1 MVVKSKRD
9 PIYPLRNP
17 SSCTRCPYNQTGSP
31 CFKCPGNTQL
41 SNSGKCWL
49 SLDALPTG
57 DMTRQGISARIKQ
70 AVIKHPFL
78 ASLAAAYTKG
88 PKTHS
93 FRHLARAYAR
103 EAL

>member
-1 MVVKSKRD
+1 
-9 PIYPLRNP
+9 
-17 SSCTRCPYNQTGSP
+17 
-31 CFKCPGNTQL
+31 
-41 SNSGKCWL
+41 
-49 SLDALPTG
+49 
-57 DMTRQGISARIKQ
+57 MTRQGISARIKQ